1 MNELGHTL
9 REAREALGFSL
20 AEAEDRT
27 RIRQKFIAAMET
39 EDWEALPGDVPTRG
53 FLRKYA
59 TFLEL
64 NPEEIVGAYARRPDA
79 SAPQTDEEQ
88 TPPERPLDYRPIEL
102 ALAEPP
108 PRSIPW
114 RGMLLLLLLVVVVS
128 VGWWIYAFRPS
139 WINSLTTLPQPG
151 DLIALE
157 PTPTATLVE
166 QSNRVT
172 ATATHTA
179 EPVVEATPQPAVIA
193 SATAALVTEGTVAS
207 PATAPPATTSP
218 ATAPPA
224 ITDVM
229 RLHINILARS
239 WIRLIID
246 GQVASETVME
256 QGSQGD
262 WEARESIVLRTGN
275 AVGVQMTLNDKELP
289 PLGGPGEVIERR
301 WDLVD
306 GEIVATTPAPL
317 PSPVATNTPGS
328 APTDTP
334 TP

>member
-39 EDWEALPGDVPTRG
+39 EDWESLPGDVPTRG

-64 NPEEIVGAYARRPDA
+64 NPEEIVGMYGRRPNA
-79 SAPQTDEEQ
+79 SAPQTDQEQ
-88 TPPERPLDYRPIEL
+88 TPAERPLDYRPIEL
-102 ALAEPP
+102 ALAEAS
-108 PRSIPW
+108 PRRIPW
-114 RGMLLLLLLVVVVS
+114 RWILLLLLLIVVVS

-139 WINSLTTLPQPG
+139 WINNLLALPQNLPQAG

-172 ATATHTA
+172 ATPTATA
-179 EPVVEATPQPAVIA
+179 ETAAEATPTVAGVA
-193 SATAALVTEGTVAS
+193 SVTETEPAAATVD
-207 PATAPPATTSP
+207 ATIEPQETPPP
-218 ATAPPA
+218 V

-229 RLHINILARS
+229 RLHINLLARS
-239 WIRLIID
+239 WIRLVID

-256 QGSQGD
+256 QGAEGD

-275 AVGVQMTLNDKELP
+275 AAGVQGTLNGEDLP
-289 PLGGPGEVIERR
+289 SLGGQGEVIERR
-301 WDLVD
+301 WDLLD
-306 GEIVATTPAPL
+306 GEIIETTATVAPAPA
-317 PSPVATNTPGS
+317 ATDTPES

>member
-39 EDWEALPGDVPTRG
+39 EDWNALPGDVPTRG

-64 NPEEIVGAYARRPDA
+64 NPEEIIGLYARRPDA

-108 PRSIPW
+108 PRNIPW
-114 RGMLLLLLLVVVVS
+114 RLILLLLLLVVVVS
-128 VGWWIYAFRPS
+128 AGWWIYASQPA
-139 WINSLTTLPQPG
+139 WINNLLALPQNLPQAG

-157 PTPTATLVE
+157 TTPTATIVE
-166 QSNRVT
+166 QLNRVT
-172 ATATHTA
+172 ATPTDTA
-179 EPVVEATPQPAVIA
+179 EPAAESTAASTAVAEATVPAA
-193 SATAALVTEGTVAS
+193 ATADATVDATVA
-207 PATAPPATTSP
+207 PQDTPPP
-218 ATAPPA
+218 V

-229 RLHINILARS
+229 RLHLNLLARS
-239 WIRLIID
+239 WVRLVID
-246 GQVASETVME
+246 GKIASETVME
-256 QGSQGD
+256 QGGEGD

-275 AVGVQMTLNDKELP
+275 AAGVQLTLNGEDLP

-306 GEIVATTPAPL
+306 GEIIATTPTAP
-317 PSPVATNTPGS
+317 PSPVATDTAES